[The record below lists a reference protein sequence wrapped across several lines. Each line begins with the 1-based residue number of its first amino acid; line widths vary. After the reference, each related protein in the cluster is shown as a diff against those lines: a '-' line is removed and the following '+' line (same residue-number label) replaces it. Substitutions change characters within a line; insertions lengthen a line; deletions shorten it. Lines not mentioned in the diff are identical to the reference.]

1 MLQPRKT
8 KYRKHFRGKM
18 KGVSSAAN
26 EIHFGKFGLQA
37 KECGWVSDRQIE
49 ATRRTIT
56 RHIKRKGKVW
66 LRIFPDKS
74 FTKKPAEVKMGKGKG
89 EVEGWVAVVKPGRVM
104 FELDGVEEEVAREA
118 FRLASHKLGIKT
130 RFVKRIGI

>member
-8 KYRKHFRGKM
+8 KYRKFFRGKM
-18 KGVSSAAN
+18 KGISSSAN
-26 EIHFGKFGLQA
+26 EVHFGEYGLQA
-37 KECGWVSDRQIE
+37 KECGWISDRQIE
-49 ATRRTIT
+49 SARRTIT

-74 FTKKPAEVKMGKGKG
+74 YTKKPAEVKMGKGKG
-89 EVEGWVAVVKPGRVM
+89 EVEGWVAVVRPGRIL
-104 FELDGVEEEVAREA
+104 FELGGVQEDVAREA

-130 RFVKRIGI
+130 RFVERIAV